1 MYLKII
7 QDYFME
13 IFDGFISGVAS
24 ELKIPF
30 HKSKDG
36 SYTASIE
43 FENGRSQEINVIL
56 RRDEA
61 GDRVINYSSKIG
73 DVNEDTEKDIFRTCL
88 QLNRKFDYGAL
99 ALEGDTLVMYNS
111 IMLSDIEP
119 RRFIKSLFYIA
130 AKADEIEEI
139 LMNSDSN

>member
-1 MYLKII
+1 
-7 QDYFME
+7 ME

-30 HKSKDG
+30 HKGKDG
-36 SYTASIE
+36 IYTADIE
-43 FENGRSQEINVIL
+43 FENGRSQEIIVSL
-56 RRDEA
+56 RKDEA

-73 DVNEDTEKDIFRTCL
+73 EIGESTEKDIFQTCL
-88 QLNRKFDYGAL
+88 RLNRKFDYGAL
-99 ALEGDTLVMYNS
+99 ALEENTLVMYNS

-139 LMNSDSN
+139 LMSSDDN